1 MPFGRHPITVNGFV
15 MHHQEKRFILI
26 LAPTHPVFT
35 ILSDEV
41 SYISFMPS
49 GISLG
54 NKIRI
59 IIISL
64 IIQNHPM
71 VKPGRLWNKMPLAD
85 NGCFITVCLQYLRQ
99 CLLRTVKS
107 FISIPHK
114 TILMTMLTS
123 QYGCTTGT
131 GNGIATVIILKYRPF
146 MPNTVNMGS
155 RSYFTYGMSIY
166 THCLSGMV
174 ITHDKNNVRT
184 PVSYSLFLFLSL
196 HPNRRNKGQQGNSP
210 G

>member
-1 MPFGRHPITVNGFV
+1 
-15 MHHQEKRFILI
+15 
-26 LAPTHPVFT
+26 
-35 ILSDEV
+35 
-41 SYISFMPS
+41 
-49 GISLG
+49 
-54 NKIRI
+54 
-59 IIISL
+59 
-64 IIQNHPM
+64 
-71 VKPGRLWNKMPLAD
+71 
-85 NGCFITVCLQYLRQ
+85 
-99 CLLRTVKS
+99 
-107 FISIPHK
+107 
-114 TILMTMLTS
+114 MLTS

-196 HPNRRNKGQQGNSP
+196 YPNRRNKGQQGNSP